1 MTESAAGASELR
13 RLFVYNAGFLTQP
26 RIRRILTLA
35 GYEVRLGKPGP
46 EDAIGVWGQSPT
58 SPRGES
64 VARATGAPVV
74 RVEDAFLRSLFPG
87 RAGEPTLGLLIDET
101 GVHFDASRPSDLKT
115 LLATHPL
122 DDPDLLSRAQN
133 AITTIRKAHL
143 TKFAA
148 TDPDLPVPEPGYV
161 LVIDQS
167 AGDASVTASQGNT
180 DTFRRMLEAA
190 RDENPGTPIVI
201 KGHPET
207 AQNLRPGHYGPGD
220 ANDAVT
226 LLTDPVSPWPLLEHA
241 TAVYTLSSGLG
252 FEAILAGHTPQV
264 FGTPFYA
271 GWGLTHDRAA
281 LPDRRGRKLTPEQ
294 LFAAAMILYPK
305 WYDPY
310 RDSLGTLED
319 VMAALTAQAQAWRE
333 DRAGW
338 VAHGMSRWK
347 RPHMRAFFGTHGGIT
362 FGKGPRTARSMVWA
376 SKAGP
381 EDADAIRVEDGF
393 LRSRGL
399 GASLTPPLS
408 LVTDDLGIYYDPHQ
422 PSRLEA
428 LIAQSDELNHA
439 EIARSTRL
447 IDRICALGLS
457 KYNISAESD
466 PNWPSGPDTARRIL
480 VVGQVEDDASI
491 RLGAGDVATNAD
503 LLTMA
508 RDQNQGARLLY
519 KPHPDVE
526 AGLRQGGI
534 DIPEGVAV
542 ARDADPVSLI
552 AEADEIW
559 TMTSLLGFEALLR
572 GTPVTVTGAP
582 FYAGWGLTRDLGDI
596 PARRVARPT
605 VAGLVHAALI
615 DYPRYRDPISGLPCP
630 VEVIVDR
637 LATDPGPGP
646 SGLLAVLQALRG
658 RIRRLF

>member
-1 MTESAAGASELR
+1 MTDSAAGASPLR

-35 GYEVRLGKPGP
+35 GCELRLGKPGP
-46 EDAIGVWGQSPT
+46 DDAIGVWGQSPT
-58 SPRGES
+58 APRGETM
-64 VARATGAPVV
+64 ARATGAPVV

-101 GVHFDASRPSDLKT
+101 GVHFDASRPSDLET

-122 DDPDLLSRAQN
+122 DDPDLLTRAGVSI
-133 AITTIRKAHL
+133 AALRKAHL

-148 TDPDLPVPEPGYV
+148 TDPNLPLPPPGYV
-161 LVIDQS
+161 LVVDQS
-167 AGDASVTASQGNT
+167 AGDASVTASGA
-180 DTFRRMLEAA
+180 DAETFQSMLTAA
-190 RDENPGTPIVI
+190 RDEHPGTPIVI

-207 AQNLRPGHYGPGD
+207 AQNFRPGHFGPGD
-220 ANDAVT
+220 VAQGVT
-226 LLTDPVSPWPLLEHA
+226 LLTDPVSPWPLLENA
-241 TAVYTLSSGLG
+241 TAIYTLSSGLG
-252 FEAILAGHTPQV
+252 FEAIIAGHSPEV

-271 GWGLTHDRAA
+271 GWGLTQDRAT
-281 LPDRRGRKLTPEQ
+281 LPDRRGRSLTPEQ

-310 RDSLGTLED
+310 RDQLGSLESVIASLD
-319 VMAALTAQAQAWRE
+319 AQARAWRE
-333 DRAGW
+333 DRHGW
-338 VAHGMSRWK
+338 IAHGMSRWK
-347 RPHMRAFFGTHGGIT
+347 RPHLRAFFGGHGGIT
-362 FGKGPRTARSMVWA
+362 FGQGSTTARPMVWA

-381 EDADAIRVEDGF
+381 EHTNATRIEDGF

-428 LIAQSDELNHA
+428 LIADSTALTPA

-447 IDRICALGLS
+447 TDRICTLGLS
-457 KYNISAESD
+457 KYNISGRSD
-466 PNWPSGPDTARRIL
+466 PNWPETPDTARKIL

-491 RLGAGDVATNAD
+491 RLGAGKVAKDAD
-503 LLTMA
+503 LLALA
-508 RDQNQGARLLY
+508 REQNPDARLLY

-534 DIPEGVAV
+534 DAPEGVTV
-542 ARDADPVSLI
+542 AHDADPIALI

-559 TMTSLLGFEALLR
+559 TMTSLLGFEGLLR

-582 FYAGWGLTRDLGDI
+582 FYAGWGLTRDLGAI
-596 PARRVARPT
+596 PARRVAKPT
-605 VAGLVHAALI
+605 LAGLVHAALI

-646 SGLLAVLQALRG
+646 SGVLAVLQALRG
-658 RIRRLF
+658 RVGRLF